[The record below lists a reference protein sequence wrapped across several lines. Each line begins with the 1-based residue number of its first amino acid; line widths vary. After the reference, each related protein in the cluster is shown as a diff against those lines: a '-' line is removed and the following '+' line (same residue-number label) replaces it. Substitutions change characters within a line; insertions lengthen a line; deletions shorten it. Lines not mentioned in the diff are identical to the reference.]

1 MKPLVEWLARPWAKA
16 AAIVGAAAVLWFVGP
31 LLLRHV
37 GFFRVRQIELVGVR
51 YMAPGAVIGALALE
65 PEASVFDAT
74 EPLTARLRAMPGIAD
89 ARVVRRFPGALKVIV
104 REIDPVALVPGA
116 AGGPLTVVDSGGR
129 ALPYDPSRVGL
140 DLPVAA
146 SLDSGL
152 VAILALVQSV
162 DPALF
167 ETISSARAT
176 RGGSGVVLQLG
187 AKRVLLGK
195 DAGPDVI
202 RAVERVTEDLA
213 ARERS
218 YAELDA
224 RYAGQVIVRKTTV
237 GGGA

>member
-1 MKPLVEWLARPWAKA
+1 MKAPAQWRQRRSVKV
-16 AAIVGAAAVLWFVGP
+16 AAIVAALALLWLGGP

-51 YMAPGAVIGALALE
+51 YMAPGAVIGALALG
-65 PEASVFDAT
+65 PRASVFDAN
-74 EPLTARLRAMPGIAD
+74 EPLTARLRALPGIAD

-104 REIDPVALVPGA
+104 REVEPVALVPGA

-146 SLDSGL
+146 SVDSGL
-152 VAILALVQSV
+152 VAVLALVQSV
-162 DPALF
+162 DPTLF
-167 ETISSARAT
+167 ETISSARPT
-176 RGGSGVVLQLG
+176 RGGSGVVLQMG
-187 AKRVLLGK
+187 SKRVLVAR

-213 ARERS
+213 TRERS
-218 YAELDA
+218 YTELDA
-224 RYAGQVIVRKTTV
+224 RYAGQVIVRKTT
-237 GGGA
+237 GNGGA